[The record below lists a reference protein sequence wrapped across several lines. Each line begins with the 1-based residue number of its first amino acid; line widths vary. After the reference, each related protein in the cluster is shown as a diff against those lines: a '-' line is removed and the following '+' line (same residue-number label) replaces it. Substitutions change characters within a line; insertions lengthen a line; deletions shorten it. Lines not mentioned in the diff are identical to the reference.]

1 MCTSY
6 GTAHRPESPHIHLPK
21 KYQTTAK
28 TSRRST
34 IRTHWMSRRFIRAC
48 VAEVPLVGHAR
59 PPVAGLRMCVGIAG
73 HLAFISPYTL
83 ENPGASKEMD
93 MKPKFRT
100 LVAIAVGTAIL
111 VSVSADASNR
121 GSGITPNEA
130 QRIAGSD
137 GTISRAEYARL
148 KYKQQQI
155 RRLIQA
161 ARTN

>member
-1 MCTSY
+1 
-6 GTAHRPESPHIHLPK
+6 
-21 KYQTTAK
+21 
-28 TSRRST
+28 
-34 IRTHWMSRRFIRAC
+34 
-48 VAEVPLVGHAR
+48 
-59 PPVAGLRMCVGIAG
+59 MCVGIAG
-73 HLAFISPYTL
+73 HLAFNSPYTP

-111 VSVSADASNR
+111 VSVSAEASNR

-148 KYKQQQI
+148 KNKQQQL

-161 ARTN
+161 AKTN